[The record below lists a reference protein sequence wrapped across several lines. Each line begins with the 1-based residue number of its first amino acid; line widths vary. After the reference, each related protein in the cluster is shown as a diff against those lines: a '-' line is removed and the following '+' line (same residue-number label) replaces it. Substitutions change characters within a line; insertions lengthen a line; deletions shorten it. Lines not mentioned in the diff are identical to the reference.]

1 MTPMVVDA
9 PRNIDYS
16 KKHNYARRLSLF
28 SGTHTQESFLRLFVR
43 PFILLAY
50 PAVLWAMLVWA
61 GTVGFLVAV
70 TTNVAIAYGM
80 AYGFGSQQVGLCFI
94 AGIVGSLLGIFV
106 GGTFPDWL
114 SKRLAK
120 RNGGVREPEMR
131 LPAIAP
137 TLISAPLALVLFGV
151 GIQHKLPWIVPTIG
165 LGLLNFSIVTGTN
178 VSMVYAI
185 DVYKPVANEVI
196 TAILAY
202 KSAIGFLLSFY
213 TNNWVASEGYQNAYG
228 EMAAIS
234 AGLILFFIPLYIW
247 GKKIRQDSLTWKA
260 TQYIKWDND
269 RDDVIFMEH

>member
-1 MTPMVVDA
+1 
-9 PRNIDYS
+9 
-16 KKHNYARRLSLF
+16 
-28 SGTHTQESFLRLFVR
+28 
-43 PFILLAY
+43 
-50 PAVLWAMLVWA
+50 MLVWA

-70 TTNVAIAYGM
+70 TTNVAVAFGM
-80 AYGFGSQQVGLCFI
+80 AYHFNSQQVGLCFI
-94 AGIVGSLLGIFV
+94 AGIIGSLLGILV

-131 LPAIAP
+131 LLAIAP
-137 TLISAPLALVLFGV
+137 TLISAPLALILYGV
-151 GIQHKLPWIVPTIG
+151 GIQHNLPWIVPTIG
-165 LGLLNFSIVTGTN
+165 LGLLNFSIVSGTN
-178 VSMVYAI
+178 VAMVYAI

-213 TNNWVASEGYQNAYG
+213 TNTWVANEGYQNAYG

-269 RDDVIFMEH
+269 RDDVIYTDD